1 VDFANPGE
9 PIALT
14 IVYYDGN
21 SISKSIMPQSE
32 GEDSTQARQDERDTG
47 SIDLEME

>member
-21 SISKSIMPQSE
+21 SSSKSILLQSQ
-32 GEDSTQARQDERDTG
+32 GEDSARARQDERDTG
-47 SIDLEME
+47 SIDLEMK